1 MIFELN
7 FLPAIGMKEE
17 SCNLQHVREMRVNIC
32 GIKIHTCNDAEKVS
46 KLVKVQTGAKVL
58 EISVA
63 KDNHAC
69 MPSFSYEVAG
79 T

>member
-1 MIFELN
+1 
-7 FLPAIGMKEE
+7 
-17 SCNLQHVREMRVNIC
+17 MRVNIC
-32 GIKIHTCNDAEKVS
+32 GIKIHTYNDAEKVS

-63 KDNHAC
+63 KDDHAC
-69 MPSFSYEVAG
+69 MPAFSYEVAG